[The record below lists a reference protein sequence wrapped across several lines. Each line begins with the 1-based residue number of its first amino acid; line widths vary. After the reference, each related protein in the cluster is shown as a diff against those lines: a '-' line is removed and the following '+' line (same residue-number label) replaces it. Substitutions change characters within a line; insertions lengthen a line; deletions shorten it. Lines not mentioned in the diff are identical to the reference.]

1 MRSQAQNQ
9 TRLTR
14 PDEAPTS
21 MPRTQKFLAAGGV
34 TGALAASSC
43 CIVPLVLFGLGV
55 SGAWIANLT
64 RLAPYQPYF
73 IAATIACLAGGYGL
87 RYRSRKTACTD
98 GQVCARPLSNRIVT
112 SGLILATI
120 LVIGALALDVLAP
133 LFL

>member
-1 MRSQAQNQ
+1 MSSQAENHG
-9 TRLTR
+9 RRAR
-14 PDEAPTS
+14 PEAGLLNV
-21 MPRTQKFLAAGGV
+21 PRTQKFLAAGGV
-34 TGALAASSC
+34 IGALAASSC
-43 CIVPLVLFGLGV
+43 CLVPLVLFGLGV

-64 RLAPYQPYF
+64 ELA
-73 IAATIACLAGGYGL
+73 
-87 RYRSRKTACTD
+87 D

>member
-1 MRSQAQNQ
+1 M
-9 TRLTR
+9 LTR
-14 PDEAPTS
+14 PDAALAS
-21 MPRTQKFLAAGGV
+21 LPRTQKFLAAGGV
-34 TGALAASSC
+34 IGALAASSC

-73 IAATIACLAGGYGL
+73 IAATVACLAGGYGL
-87 RYRSRKTACTD
+87 LYRSRRTVCTD
-98 GQVCARPLSNRIVT
+98 GQVCARPVSNRIVT

>member
-1 MRSQAQNQ
+1 MS
-9 TRLTR
+9 
-14 PDEAPTS
+14 S
-21 MPRTQKFLAAGGV
+21 PRAQKFLAAGGV
-34 TGALAASSC
+34 IGALAASSC

-73 IAATIACLAGGYGL
+73 IAATVACLAGGYGL
-87 RYRSRKTACTD
+87 VYRSRKRACTD
-98 GQVCARPLSNRIVT
+98 GQVCARPLSSRIVT

>member
-1 MRSQAQNQ
+1 MTSQAQNQ

-14 PDEAPTS
+14 PDAAS
-21 MPRTQKFLAAGGV
+21 MSSPRAQKFLAAGGV
-34 TGALAASSC
+34 IGALAASSC

-64 RLAPYQPYF
+64 ELAPYQPYF
-73 IAATIACLAGGYGL
+73 IDATFACLAGGYGL
-87 RYRSRKTACTD
+87 LYRSRRRACTD

-112 SGLILATI
+112 NGLILATI
-120 LVIGALALDVLAP
+120 LVIGALAFDVLAP